1 MENFVNSNAP
11 ISNQVA
17 DYLIDWVKKNGL
29 KPGDKI
35 PPELEL
41 VQILNTGRSSVRE
54 AIAILKS
61 RNIVEVHRGCGTYLC
76 TSPGQVDD
84 PLGLNFVQEGA
95 DLASDWG
102 IVRLIIE
109 PSIAELAAVKC
120 TNEDAAELLECWE
133 VLSHSYDDNT
143 KHYEADTKFH
153 EILANATH
161 NVVIKKLFPIIR
173 EGIRQFLSETSSL
186 HTDETSRLH
195 YEVMKA
201 VITHDA
207 AKARETMQLLICTN
221 QDLLGW

>member
-1 MENFVNSNAP
+1 MILRFSHEVGGGLRFGVNVLVDLDVGALSALRQR
-11 ISNQVA
+11 STLLV
-17 DYLIDWVKKNGL
+17 
-29 KPGDKI
+29 I
-35 PPELEL
+35 P
-41 VQILNTGRSSVRE
+41 QGAGGRGGR
-54 AIAILKS
+54 
-61 RNIVEVHRGCGTYLC
+61 
-76 TSPGQVDD
+76 
-84 PLGLNFVQEGA
+84 
-95 DLASDWG
+95 
-102 IVRLIIE
+102 
-109 PSIAELAAVKC
+109 AAAGSAAG
-120 TNEDAAELLECWE
+120 DAAELLECWE

-161 NVVIKKLFPIIR
+161 NVVIKKLFPIIQ

>member
-1 MENFVNSNAP
+1 M
-11 ISNQVA
+11 
-17 DYLIDWVKKNGL
+17 
-29 KPGDKI
+29 
-35 PPELEL
+35 
-41 VQILNTGRSSVRE
+41 
-54 AIAILKS
+54 LKS
-61 RNIVEVHRGCGTYLC
+61 IAAVRTYLC

-161 NVVIKKLFPIIR
+161 NVVIKEAFPPLFR
-173 EGIRQFLSETSSL
+173 RVSGSS
-186 HTDETSRLH
+186 SARLRACTR
-195 YEVMKA
+195 MKP
-201 VITHDA
+201 A
-207 AKARETMQLLICTN
+207 ACIMKS
-221 QDLLGW
+221 

>member
-1 MENFVNSNAP
+1 MYLKVALGVSAYGANFRSLGANND
-11 ISNQVA
+11 VA
-17 DYLIDWVKKNGL
+17 AVTAFPN
-29 KPGDKI
+29 
-35 PPELEL
+35 
-41 VQILNTGRSSVRE
+41 
-54 AIAILKS
+54 
-61 RNIVEVHRGCGTYLC
+61 
-76 TSPGQVDD
+76 
-84 PLGLNFVQEGA
+84 LNFALLENLSGFDVLQKGTITLYMMLLDFA
-95 DLASDWG
+95 NH
-102 IVRLIIE
+102 
-109 PSIAELAAVKC
+109 AELGRQSLEALFFCGLGEVIVHIGPLVVFAISCSCEVC
-120 TNEDAAELLECWE
+120 CGVTDAAELLECWE

-161 NVVIKKLFPIIR
+161 NVVIKKLFPIIQ